1 MTSDSR
7 PPREWLLPL
16 NTLIINSSFTRGGD
30 EVHVIEKSA
39 YDLLAKE
46 LADVVSELGEQG
58 PFTEGLVQEL
68 AESRKNHGI
77 DTECNLLLTADLA
90 EARAEIE
97 RLRPRL
103 HWTERDWRSDC
114 EIAEEQ
120 LQSQAA
126 LIDSCEE
133 AMEGVECILIGAH
146 LAKHIHLE
154 CSQAIQTRL
163 SEVLAEIAKFKECG
177 E

>member
-7 PPREWLLPL
+7 PPREWRLPL

-30 EVHVIEKSA
+30 DVHVIEKSA
-39 YDLLAKE
+39 YLELSASMCRVLADNDQLAKE
-46 LADVVSELGEQG
+46 LADAVALKDKAAEIAIALGVEHNRM
-58 PFTEGLVQEL
+58 
-68 AESRKNHGI
+68 AE
-77 DTECNLLLTADLA
+77 ELA

-126 LIDSCEE
+126 LIEKCEH
-133 AMEGVECILIGAH
+133 AIKSACRYDIKYGH
-146 LAKHIHLE
+146 NLE
-154 CSQAIQTRL
+154 V
-163 SEVLAEIAKFKECG
+163 VLAEIAKWKERG
-177 E
+177 K